1 MKTINF
7 YKKDKLIFSVYAD
20 ELDDVLAKPQDYFS
34 GYTSD
39 MIITDI
45 KYEYPI
51 FKDDRLREMT
61 KEEKVRNNIPVQLVD
76 GEFIK
81 DKKLIVV
88 PKPAGNQK
96 YMYWDK
102 DKWLL
107 DNQKEF
113 DDYCD
118 LIDELKAKSLAY
130 GFDYKVKDKDHRQKC
145 RDTDIA
151 KMVSV
156 IVALQIAKEMKVDK
170 KVTWYFE
177 DNFGMEAGLQELG
190 QLMLFGTT
198 FVQSVY
204 DTENYFKT
212 EIAPKE
218 VTKEEINTVLK
229 QASENELKG
238 ILAYTD
244 EPLVSSDFKGT
255 SVSSTIDSTL
265 TMVMEKNMVKVIVWY
280 DNEWGYSE
288 RTVDLVAYVAA
299 KGL

>member
-7 YKKDKLIFSVYAD
+7 YKKEKLIFSVYA
-20 ELDDVLAKPQDYFS
+20 ESLEDVLKSPTSYFQ
-34 GYTSD
+34 GYTQD

-45 KYEYPI
+45 TYQYPF
-51 FKDDRLREMT
+51 FKDDVLREMS

-113 DDYCD
+113 DDYCT

-156 IVALQIAKEMKVDK
+156 IVALQIAEKLGKIK
-170 KVTWYFE
+170 KITWYFE

-190 QLMLFGTT
+190 TLMLYGTT

-212 EIAPKE
+212 KVNPKE
-218 VTKEEINTVLK
+218 VTSAEFESKRKEIHLK
-229 QASENELKG
+229 
-238 ILAYTD
+238 LA
-244 EPLVSSDFKGT
+244 T
-255 SVSSTIDSTL
+255 S
-265 TMVMEKNMVKVIVWY
+265 
-280 DNEWGYSE
+280 
-288 RTVDLVAYVAA
+288 
-299 KGL
+299 

>member
-7 YKKDKLIFSVYAD
+7 YKKEKLIFSVYA
-20 ELDDVLAKPQDYFS
+20 ESLEDVLKSPTSYFQ
-34 GYTSD
+34 GYTED
-39 MIITDI
+39 MIITDVN
-45 KYEYPI
+45 YEYPI

-61 KEEKVRNNIPVQLVD
+61 KEEKVRANIEVQLED

-81 DKKLIVV
+81 DKKLIIV

-102 DKWLL
+102 DKSLWVL
-107 DNQKEF
+107 DNQKEY
-113 DDYCD
+113 DDYCR
-118 LIDELKAKSLAY
+118 LIDDLKAKSLAY

-190 QLMLFGTT
+190 TLMLYGTT

-212 EIAPKE
+212 KVNPKE
-218 VTKEEINTVLK
+218 VTKAEFESKRKEIHNTL
-229 QASENELKG
+229 
-238 ILAYTD
+238 
-244 EPLVSSDFKGT
+244 
-255 SVSSTIDSTL
+255 
-265 TMVMEKNMVKVIVWY
+265 
-280 DNEWGYSE
+280 
-288 RTVDLVAYVAA
+288 A
-299 KGL
+299 KG

>member
-1 MKTINF
+1 MKTIQF

-34 GYTSD
+34 GYSSD

-45 KYEYPI
+45 TYEYPI

-156 IVALQIAKEMKVDK
+156 IVALQIAEKLGKIK
-170 KVTWYFE
+170 KITWYFE

-190 QLMLFGTT
+190 TLMLYGTT

-212 EIAPKE
+212 KVNPKE
-218 VTKEEINTVLK
+218 VTSDEFESKRKEIHLK
-229 QASENELKG
+229 
-238 ILAYTD
+238 LA
-244 EPLVSSDFKGT
+244 T
-255 SVSSTIDSTL
+255 S
-265 TMVMEKNMVKVIVWY
+265 
-280 DNEWGYSE
+280 
-288 RTVDLVAYVAA
+288 
-299 KGL
+299 

>member
-1 MKTINF
+1 
-7 YKKDKLIFSVYAD
+7 
-20 ELDDVLAKPQDYFS
+20 
-34 GYTSD
+34 
-39 MIITDI
+39 
-45 KYEYPI
+45 
-51 FKDDRLREMT
+51 MT
-61 KEEKVRNNIPVQLVD
+61 KEEKVRANIEVQLDD

-81 DKKLIVV
+81 DKKLVVV
-88 PKPAGNQK
+88 PKPSGNQK

-102 DKWLL
+102 EKSLWLL

-190 QLMLFGTT
+190 QLMLYGTT

-212 EIAPKE
+212 KVNPKDLSKAEFESKRKEIH
-218 VTKEEINTVLK
+218 NTL
-229 QASENELKG
+229 
-238 ILAYTD
+238 
-244 EPLVSSDFKGT
+244 
-255 SVSSTIDSTL
+255 
-265 TMVMEKNMVKVIVWY
+265 
-280 DNEWGYSE
+280 
-288 RTVDLVAYVAA
+288 A
-299 KGL
+299 KG

>member
-1 MKTINF
+1 MKTIQF

-34 GYTSD
+34 GYSSD
-39 MIITDI
+39 MIITDV

-51 FKDDRLREMT
+51 FKDDVLREMT

-113 DDYCD
+113 DDYCT

-190 QLMLFGTT
+190 TLMLYGTT

-212 EIAPKE
+212 KVNPKDLSKSEFEAKRKEIH
-218 VTKEEINTVLK
+218 TK
-229 QASENELKG
+229 
-238 ILAYTD
+238 LAM
-244 EPLVSSDFKGT
+244 S
-255 SVSSTIDSTL
+255 
-265 TMVMEKNMVKVIVWY
+265 
-280 DNEWGYSE
+280 
-288 RTVDLVAYVAA
+288 
-299 KGL
+299 

>member
-1 MKTINF
+1 MKTIQF

-34 GYTSD
+34 GYSSD
-39 MIITDI
+39 MIITDVM
-45 KYEYPI
+45 YEYPI

-113 DDYCD
+113 DDYCN

-156 IVALQIAKEMKVDK
+156 IVALQIAEKLGKIK
-170 KVTWYFE
+170 KITWYFE

-190 QLMLFGTT
+190 TLMLYGTT

-212 EIAPKE
+212 KVNPKE
-218 VTKEEINTVLK
+218 VTSDEFESKRKEIHLK
-229 QASENELKG
+229 
-238 ILAYTD
+238 LA
-244 EPLVSSDFKGT
+244 T
-255 SVSSTIDSTL
+255 S
-265 TMVMEKNMVKVIVWY
+265 
-280 DNEWGYSE
+280 
-288 RTVDLVAYVAA
+288 
-299 KGL
+299 

>member
-1 MKTINF
+1 MKTIQF

-34 GYTSD
+34 GYSSD
-39 MIITDI
+39 MIITDVM
-45 KYEYPI
+45 YEYPI

-88 PKPAGNQK
+88 PKPAGNEK

-113 DDYCD
+113 DDYCT

-156 IVALQIAKEMKVDK
+156 IVALQIAEKLGKIK
-170 KVTWYFE
+170 KITWYFE

-190 QLMLFGTT
+190 TLMLYGTT

-212 EIAPKE
+212 KVNPKE
-218 VTKEEINTVLK
+218 VTSAEFESKRKEIHLK
-229 QASENELKG
+229 
-238 ILAYTD
+238 LA
-244 EPLVSSDFKGT
+244 T
-255 SVSSTIDSTL
+255 S
-265 TMVMEKNMVKVIVWY
+265 
-280 DNEWGYSE
+280 
-288 RTVDLVAYVAA
+288 
-299 KGL
+299 